1 MPKTPKFLVTAA
13 SAIGVSSAGQ
23 GLAFVRQL
31 LIAAYFGIS
40 REIDVYL
47 IAYALATMIVFTFA
61 STFDSAVVPRLVRIR
76 TERDEGASRALAVSI
91 FGWSAALGIG
101 ATVLLIALTPV
112 LTPLVATGFDPAQRD
127 ALWGLVLWFAPWTFL
142 CLPYYAA
149 AARHKSV
156 RSFNRVFGA
165 ELIIGVA
172 SIAFL
177 VLFHDDVRLLP
188 IAYGVGY
195 AAGLVSLLP
204 GAGLLPARFRRSS
217 ETKATLR
224 GVGELYLANQSGAVT
239 AIIDRHFQSQV
250 PAGGIAALSYSAQL
264 VSGLVALLTLREIYI
279 VPLSETGRRDEKLE
293 RLIIGLLLLAVPIV
307 GLVICFAQEII
318 YVLFQRGRFDARATE
333 LTASVLQ
340 VYALTA
346 ISSAVT
352 MPLARMLQIVGRTNL
367 IHVMYAASA
376 AALALFGY
384 IFVVRLELGTR
395 GAAWMIVTASFV
407 ASGASASLVGTC
419 GVRLR
424 WGRIAR
430 YFAYA
435 ALVAGLAFSAAS
447 VVGSAAGGIWPKLVL
462 GGSAYA
468 AVIGGTYFV
477 MRNRLRTISG

>member
-1 MPKTPKFLVTAA
+1 MPKTPKFFLTAA

-40 REIDVYL
+40 REIDVYV

-61 STFDSAVVPRLVRIR
+61 STFDTAVVPRLVRTR
-76 TERDEGASRALAVSI
+76 TEGSEDASRALAVSM
-91 FGWSAALGIG
+91 FRWSAALGVG
-101 ATVLLIALTPV
+101 ATALLVALTPV

-127 ALWGLVLWFAPWTFL
+127 ALWALILWFAPWTFL
-142 CLPYYAA
+142 CLPYYGA

-177 VLFHDDVRLLP
+177 VLFHQDVRWLP

-195 AAGLVSLLP
+195 GAGLLSLLP
-204 GAGLLPARFRRSS
+204 GSGLFPGISRRSPEAMS
-217 ETKATLR
+217 ALC

-239 AIIDRHFQSQV
+239 AIVDRHFQSQV

-264 VSGLVALLTLREIYI
+264 VSGLVSLLTFREIYI
-279 VPLSETGRRDEKLE
+279 VPLSEAGRRDEKLE
-293 RLIIGLLLLAVPIV
+293 RLVIGLLLLAVPLV
-307 GLVICFAQEII
+307 GLVVCFAHEIV
-318 YVLFQRGRFDARATE
+318 YVLFQRGRFDAHATA

-340 VYALTA
+340 IYVMTA
-346 ISSAVT
+346 IASAVAT
-352 MPLARMLQIVGRTNL
+352 PLARMLQIVGRTNL

-384 IFVVRLELGTR
+384 VFVVRLGLGTR

-407 ASGASASLVGTC
+407 SGGAAAALVARC

-424 WGRIAR
+424 WSRIVR
-430 YFAYA
+430 YFGYA
-435 ALVAGLAFSAAS
+435 VAVAGLAYAAATI
-447 VVGSAAGGIWPKLVL
+447 VGSAAGGTWPKLIL
-462 GGSAYA
+462 GGGAYA
-468 AVIGGTYFV
+468 AVIGATYFV
-477 MRNRLRTISG
+477 VRNRLRTISG